1 MDGLRPLLDNSN
13 VTETLKDVVAKRL
26 AQLRRNA
33 FEAARVGELERSY
46 VNDILIE
53 KKLSVRGDKLAG
65 LARALDWSSG
75 DLLAALNGVEN
86 PARDAGASSQARP
99 KSRSGFTPEPQF
111 LDRHDRLCVF
121 AAAEG
126 GAGEMVVDTDPIEVV
141 PRPWF
146 VKNVRDAYAVLI
158 VGESMAP
165 AYEPGHMAIVNPRL
179 PAIRG
184 EDAIF
189 VRSEHDGDFTATIKR
204 LVRSTDTAWVVQQF
218 NPPAGQPAEF
228 ELPKDLWPKAYRVVG
243 RYNRG

>member
-1 MDGLRPLLDNSN
+1 M
-13 VTETLKDVVAKRL
+13 TETLKDVVGRRL
-26 AQLRRNA
+26 AQLKRNA
-33 FEAARVGELERSY
+33 FEAARIGGLERSY

-53 KKLSVRGDKLAG
+53 KKLSVRGDKLTA
-65 LARALDWSSG
+65 LAQALDWTSG
-75 DLLAALNGVEN
+75 ELLAALNGAEGRAATA
-86 PARDAGASSQARP
+86 PA

-111 LDRHDRLCVF
+111 LDRHDRLSVF

-126 GAGEMVVDTDPIEVV
+126 GPGEMVVDTDPIEVV

-204 LVRSTDTAWVVQQF
+204 LVRSTEAAWVVQQF

-228 ELPKDLWPKAYRVVG
+228 ELPKDLWPKAFRVVG